1 MKLKPTQLRLTTKL
15 EQSQREQRSRILV
28 SLLFLFSLLPSLF
41 LALWARWRDQGL
53 SWPQVKFDSFSFGKK
68 EITPVKSLSQ
78 RLDGW
83 AQTRL
88 NRLPGQWAVRVELL
102 TRDFRWGINDQIQF
116 QAASLIKLPVVAA
129 FYHQVAQG
137 QFKLEEIYRLR
148 EEDKVTGAG
157 SLQYQ
162 PAGTKLTWGQLAQL
176 ALSQSD
182 NTAFKILRQRL
193 GDQLINQLMLDWGLT
208 QTDLENN
215 LTTAAD
221 VARLFRQLYHH
232 QLLDSPWN
240 EQMLIDL
247 TETIFE
253 DRLPAGVPEGIRV
266 AHKVGTEVGVV
277 SDAGIIFTPNQPFV
291 LVILSQGTRNQLAEK
306 LFPQLVNELYW
317 LLVEADS

>member
-1 MKLKPTQLRLTTKL
+1 MKLKPTQLKLTTKL
-15 EQSQREQRSRILV
+15 ERAQQERRSRLLV
-28 SLLFLFSLLPSLF
+28 LLLLMFSLLPSLI
-41 LALWARWRDQGL
+41 LAFWAQWRDQGFSWLEPKLKL
-53 SWPQVKFDSFSFGKK
+53 SFLISEKETKK
-68 EITPVKSLSQ
+68 DLTQ
-78 RLDGW
+78 RLDHW

-88 NRLPGQWAVRVELL
+88 PRLPGQWAIRIELL
-102 TRDFRWGINDQIQF
+102 NQNFSWGVNDQIQF

-137 QFKLEEIYRLR
+137 EIDLKEVYFLR
-148 EEDKVTGAG
+148 AEDKVKGAG

-162 PAGTKLTWGQLAQL
+162 SVGTKWTLEQLAQL

-193 GDQLINQLMLDWGLT
+193 SDQLIEQLITAWGLE
-208 QTDLENN
+208 QTDLEDN
-215 LTTAAD
+215 LTSAKDIAYF
-221 VARLFRQLYHH
+221 FRQLYKH
-232 QLLDSPWN
+232 QLLDPPWN
-240 EQMLIDL
+240 ERVLTDL

-266 AHKVGTEVGVV
+266 AHKVGTETGVV
-277 SDAGIIFTPNQPFV
+277 SDAGIVFTPGRPFI
-291 LVILSQGTRNQLAEK
+291 LVILSQATKNQIAER